1 MEFICIETPHPQR
14 KEITQFML
22 VKVIKLSPEEELICF
37 FFFNHTL
44 VYIQDLAFDSS
55 RAMIFFFGRFWLP
68 KSTVQDRFNI
78 LQKEGNNMLWG
89 YGHGNTS

>member
-37 FFFNHTL
+37 FFFLNHTL

-55 RAMIFFFGRFWLP
+55 RAMIFFFFGRF
-68 KSTVQDRFNI
+68 
-78 LQKEGNNMLWG
+78 
-89 YGHGNTS
+89 